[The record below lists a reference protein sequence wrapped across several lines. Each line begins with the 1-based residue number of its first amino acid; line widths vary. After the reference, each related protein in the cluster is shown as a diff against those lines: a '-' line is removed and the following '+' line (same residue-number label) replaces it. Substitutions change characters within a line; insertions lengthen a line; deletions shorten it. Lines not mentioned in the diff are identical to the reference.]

1 MGGQLSLDTGPNPY
15 ATFKGKTYLKAVLL
29 AQANSALEQ
38 GEKFILPPGVVFEP
52 TTTQV
57 LYVALKRLPFD
68 GRFLAQR
75 YDEEVDEQPI
85 HAMAYAVKRVVE
97 LPDDC
102 PPVTEWERANV

>member
-1 MGGQLSLDTGPNPY
+1 MSAQLNLDTGPSPY

-29 AQANSALEQ
+29 AQANSALER

-52 TTTQV
+52 TTTSV
-57 LYVALKRLPFD
+57 LYTTLTRLPFE

-75 YDEEVDEQPI
+75 YDEEGDEQPI
-85 HAMAYAVKRVVE
+85 HALARAVRRVVE

-102 PPVTEWERANV
+102 PPVTEWERA

>member
-1 MGGQLSLDTGPNPY
+1 MGAQLSLDTGPNPY
-15 ATFKGKTYLKAVLL
+15 ATFKGKTYLKAVI
-29 AQANSALEQ
+29 AAHANSALEQ

-52 TTTQV
+52 TTTST
-57 LYVALKRLPFD
+57 LYVAVKHLPFD

-75 YDEEVDEQPI
+75 HDSENEQPI

-102 PPVTEWERANV
+102 PPVAEWEKA

>member
-15 ATFKGKTYLKAVLL
+15 ATFKGKTYLKAVLVT
-29 AQANSALEQ
+29 QANSALDR

-52 TTTQV
+52 TTTPV
-57 LYVALKRLPFD
+57 LYTAVKTLPFA

-75 YDEEVDEQPI
+75 YDDEGQEQPI
-85 HAMAYAVKRVVE
+85 HALARAVKRVVE

-102 PPVTEWERANV
+102 PPVTEWERADV